1 MDGNYCVYLRKSR
14 ADESAPDSSVEETLS
29 RHEKTLL
36 SLGKQMNLN
45 ITKIYREVVS
55 GDTIASRPMVQEL
68 LADVEAGLWD
78 GVLVMEIERL
88 ARGDTIDQGIISQT
102 FKYSDTKIIT
112 PIKTYNPN
120 NEFDEEYFE
129 FGLFMSRREYKVI
142 NRRLQRGRLASVKEG
157 KYVGN
162 VAPYGYRRIPV
173 LNGKGYTLEPLESEA
188 DVVKLIFDMYT
199 NGVVNENA
207 QRERIGASKICKQLK
222 QLGIKSRKNDF
233 WSPETIKGILHNP
246 VYIGKIRWNA
256 RAHVSKMVNGV
267 KVNSRPRNKDC
278 ITTDGLHP
286 PIISLD
292 TWNRAQYY
300 ISQNSAAPI
309 GKRGLSNPL
318 AGLIVCGVCGHRM
331 MRRPYGGK
339 TPDGLIC
346 VRPECANIGSELKL
360 VEDKVLSLLADWLKD
375 YKLNLSSKEDRALDE
390 SYIYEK
396 RISEIDAEISTLNKQ
411 TNSLYDLLEQGVYTS
426 EIFIERSKILADQLA
441 ELKNSRALLK
451 EKIEKYTA
459 LNIGND
465 EFIPRIE
472 NLIEAYNGVDDI
484 ETKNQMLKEVITK
497 IVYIKRNKGSRKCK
511 DNFELVIYPKLANTK
526 ITSQK

>member
-14 ADESAPDSSVEETLS
+14 ADESAPDSSIEETLS

-256 RAHVSKMVNGV
+256 RAHVSKIVNGV
-267 KVNSRPRNKDC
+267 KVNSRPRNKDY

-292 TWNRAQYY
+292 TWNLAQYY
-300 ISQNSAAPI
+300 ISQNSPRFPMGAA
-309 GKRGLSNPL
+309 L
-318 AGLIVCGVCGHRM
+318 
-331 MRRPYGGK
+331 
-339 TPDGLIC
+339 
-346 VRPECANIGSELKL
+346 
-360 VEDKVLSLLADWLKD
+360 
-375 YKLNLSSKEDRALDE
+375 
-390 SYIYEK
+390 
-396 RISEIDAEISTLNKQ
+396 
-411 TNSLYDLLEQGVYTS
+411 
-426 EIFIERSKILADQLA
+426 F
-441 ELKNSRALLK
+441 
-451 EKIEKYTA
+451 
-459 LNIGND
+459 
-465 EFIPRIE
+465 
-472 NLIEAYNGVDDI
+472 
-484 ETKNQMLKEVITK
+484 
-497 IVYIKRNKGSRKCK
+497 
-511 DNFELVIYPKLANTK
+511 
-526 ITSQK
+526 